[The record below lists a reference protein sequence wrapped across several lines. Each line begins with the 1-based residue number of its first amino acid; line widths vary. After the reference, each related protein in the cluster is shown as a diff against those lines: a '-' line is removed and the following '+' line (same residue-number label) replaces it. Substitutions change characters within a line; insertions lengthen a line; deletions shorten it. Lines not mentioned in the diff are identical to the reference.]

1 MESKRCAQ
9 CGQGQVKMTVG
20 GPQEGGICQ
29 EGCRQSTNSVEGL
42 AWAHWCGS
50 EEEMVWQDGVGEQ
63 WPGIGAGEQ

>member
-1 MESKRCAQ
+1 
-9 CGQGQVKMTVG
+9 MTVG
-20 GPQEGGICQ
+20 GPQEGVICQ

-42 AWAHWCGS
+42 AWAHWWGS